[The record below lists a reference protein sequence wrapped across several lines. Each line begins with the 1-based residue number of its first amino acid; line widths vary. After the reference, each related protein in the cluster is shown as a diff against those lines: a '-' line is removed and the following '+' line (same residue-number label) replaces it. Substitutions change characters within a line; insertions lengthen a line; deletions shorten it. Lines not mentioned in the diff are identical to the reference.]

1 MKQQPIKN
9 RYDTP
14 FINHFRGKA
23 QGRVHYST
31 NVRKGAD
38 TVEITIEFPS
48 YGTTARME
56 LNEDQTVQ
64 FMTILEKSL
73 EALKT
78 QEGNESGS
86 Q

>member
-38 TVEITIEFPS
+38 TVEITIENPAMS
-48 YGTTARME
+48 TTARLE
-56 LNEDQTVQ
+56 LNEDQIVQ
-64 FMTILEKSL
+64 FMIILEKSL